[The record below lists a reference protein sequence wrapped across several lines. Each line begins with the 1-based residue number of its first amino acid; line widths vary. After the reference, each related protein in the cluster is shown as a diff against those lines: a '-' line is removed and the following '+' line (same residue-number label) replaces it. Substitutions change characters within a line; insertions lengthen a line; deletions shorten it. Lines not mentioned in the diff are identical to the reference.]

1 MKKKHFALV
10 ELLTLL
16 VLLALFAG
24 MVAPACHKL
33 PSNTNSTE
41 VRSKHAEK
49 SVKTTR
55 TAKIRMPD
63 GSIVEKEV
71 SRIEQWSDNV
81 VEVHCTDGSV
91 YTTSFENVCII
102 KK

>member
-16 VLLALFAG
+16 ALIALFAG

-33 PSNTNSTE
+33 QSNTNSNE
-41 VRSKHAEK
+41 VKSKHAEK

-55 TAKIRMPD
+55 TAKM
-63 GSIVEKEV
+63 KE
-71 SRIEQWSDNV
+71 IW
-81 VEVHCTDGSV
+81 
-91 YTTSFENVCII
+91 
-102 KK
+102 